1 MKVAR
6 TITNLDCARATWS
19 LALLLIGS
27 AVTYSAEPQFT
38 PIPELVAEASNLP
51 NGWTPT
57 ATSTNTARLDTTNS
71 MNTLDDRHVL
81 AIGDRLSFRIEED
94 QEDPKQLD
102 VTDSGDLEVPYIGR
116 FAAEGKNCKQLAL
129 ELKAALEK
137 EYYYQA
143 TVIIAVNSMARSRGK
158 VYLVGPV
165 HAPGPQEI
173 PSDET
178 LTLGK
183 AILRAGGLTDFA
195 DKHNVKITRQRP
207 GGDQQTFVVDVAQ
220 VLDKGKT
227 ESDLSLA
234 PGDLILIPERV
245 IRF

>member
-1 MKVAR
+1 MKAR
-6 TITNLDCARATWS
+6 RKTGKAVRRMAAGG
-19 LALLLIGS
+19 LALLVI
-27 AVTYSAEPQFT
+27 AVCVSVFAAEPQFT
-38 PIPELVAEASNLP
+38 PIPDLVAEATNA
-51 NGWTPT
+51 NGWSAGA
-57 ATSTNTARLDTTNS
+57 ATTNIAQLDSTNS
-71 MNTLDDRHVL
+71 MNTLDDRHLL
-81 AIGDRLSFRIEED
+81 ALGDRLSFRIEED

-116 FAAEGKNCKQLAL
+116 FPADGKSCKQLAW
-129 ELKAALEK
+129 ELKTALEK

-158 VYLVGPV
+158 VYLVGAV

-173 PSDET
+173 PSDEV
-178 LTLGK
+178 LTVGK
-183 AILRAGGLTDFA
+183 AIMRAGGLSDFA
-195 DKHNVKITRQRP
+195 DKHNAKVTRQRP
-207 GGDQQTFVVDVAQ
+207 GGEQQTFLVDVAQ

-227 ESDLSLA
+227 ENDLALA